1 MALGFRLWAL
11 AASLALGAT
20 AATAETTLP
29 CRQPQLAM
37 ERHTVYVA
45 CGTSTSLIVARSE
58 NNGEFFLPALT
69 IPITGHLS
77 LGNHRGPRLVAL
89 GDTVVLTAIV
99 GELGGGKDGD
109 VLAWRSTDRGATWS
123 SPVKVSDV
131 PGAAREGLHAMA
143 ANGQIIATAWLDLRE
158 KGTTMVTAVSRDG
171 GATWGSNV
179 VAYRSPSGTICQCCH
194 PSLVVDA
201 SGRITAMFR
210 NERDGARDMHLVSSA
225 DGGTTWDAA
234 RKLGTGT
241 WMLKACPMDGGALLL
256 GHKGELQTVWRR
268 EQTVYLA
275 TPGVAEVVVA
285 AGVNPAL
292 ALSGGGPVVLW
303 NGVDGLTVQVPDGK
317 PTLVDRAG
325 RFGAI
330 VVTGSG
336 AAVVAFER
344 GDIAVVRQQFS
355 GPIDSASRR

>member
-1 MALGFRLWAL
+1 MAQKVSVAL
-11 AASLALGAT
+11 AGALLLVASS
-20 AATAETTLP
+20 AAAEITWP
-29 CRQPQLAM
+29 CRQPQLAV

-45 CGTSTSLIVARSE
+45 CGTPTSLIVARSE

-69 IPITGHLS
+69 IPIAGHLS
-77 LGNHRGPRLVAL
+77 LGNHRGPRVVAL

-99 GELGGGKDGD
+99 GEAGGGKDGD

-131 PGAAREGLHAMA
+131 AGAAREGLHAMA
-143 ANGQIIATAWLDLRE
+143 ANGTTIAAAWLDLRGQ
-158 KGTTMVTAVSRDG
+158 GTTLAVAVSADG
-171 GATWGSNV
+171 GITWKPDV
-179 VAYRSPSGTICQCCH
+179 IAYRSPTGTICQCCH
-194 PSLVVDA
+194 PSLVVDR

-210 NERDGARDMHLVSSA
+210 NEHDGARDMHLVSSA
-225 DGGTTWDAA
+225 DGGKTWDAA

-241 WMLKACPMDGGALLL
+241 WMLRACPMDGGGLLL

-275 TPGVAEVVVA
+275 TPGTAEVA
-285 AGVNPAL
+285 LATGVNPAL

-303 NGVDGLTVQVPDGK
+303 NGADGLTVQVPDGK

-336 AAVVAFER
+336 ATVVAFER

-355 GPIDSASRR
+355 GPIDSASRQ